1 MPAHLLR
8 SFKLSNV
15 NSYNLSLLRLWSRVL
30 VSPTSNIDRVP
41 GLRAL
46 QDASP
51 AAKHIT
57 IAVIDGPADLS
68 HPAFQ
73 GADLSEVS
81 EGVRPSRHVD
91 ASRLHGTHV
100 ASVLF
105 GQSGGPVAGIV
116 PACRGLL
123 IPVFADAGDGN
134 ISPCSE
140 IEMARAILTALRH
153 GANVINISAGRMSGT
168 GTAGMHLSDAIR
180 LCAQSG
186 VIVVAAAGNDGCD
199 CHQVP
204 AALPEVL
211 AVGAM
216 DGRGDPVGFSN
227 WGAAYRKGGV
237 LAPGTDILGAE
248 AGGGAIAMSGTSFAT
263 PIVAGV
269 AALLM
274 AKQIEAG
281 GKPDGRAVLAAI
293 VDGADACDLALRG
306 NCDRHLAGALNIGSA
321 LRQLAGDAP
330 AASRAPAA
338 FRSRLPGLGQRSAI
352 MDEQHGDVSTVPEG
366 DASHTSI
373 ETLAASL
380 KAMEGMMGEL
390 SRTLGSLRPSGIAQ
404 AAPAQSAPPARGQKR
419 SRCHNDPTWCFARLA
434 GAPCFGRAQRATA
447 SSSCPPH
454 VAMPARRG
462 RPGSWS
468 SRSARSVTIL
478 GQRRA
483 WTRSRAR

>member
-1 MPAHLLR
+1 MPAGLPCSL
-8 SFKLSNV
+8 KLSNV
-15 NSYNLSLLRLWSRVL
+15 SPYNLSLLRLWSRVL

-41 GLRAL
+41 GLREL

-51 AAKHIT
+51 AAKRIA

-134 ISPCSE
+134 IRPCSE
-140 IEMARAILTALRH
+140 IEMARAILAALRH

-186 VIVVAAAGNDGCD
+186 VLVVAAAGNDGCD

-248 AGGGAIAMSGTSFAT
+248 AGGGTIAMSGTS
-263 PIVAGV
+263 
-269 AALLM
+269 
-274 AKQIEAG
+274 
-281 GKPDGRAVLAAI
+281 
-293 VDGADACDLALRG
+293 
-306 NCDRHLAGALNIGSA
+306 
-321 LRQLAGDAP
+321 
-330 AASRAPAA
+330 SRRRSSPELPHSSW
-338 FRSRLPGLGQRSAI
+338 RSRSRS
-352 MDEQHGDVSTVPEG
+352 
-366 DASHTSI
+366 
-373 ETLAASL
+373 AASL
-380 KAMEGMMGEL
+380 TAGPCSPL
-390 SRTLGSLRPSGIAQ
+390 SSM
-404 AAPAQSAPPARGQKR
+404 APT
-419 SRCHNDPTWCFARLA
+419 H
-434 GAPCFGRAQRATA
+434 AT
-447 SSSCPPH
+447 
-454 VAMPARRG
+454 
-462 RPGSWS
+462 
-468 SRSARSVTIL
+468 SRSAEIATGISPARSTSAARS
-478 GQRRA
+478 GGSPETRQRRRERLPLSDQHFLGWDKGVQS
-483 WTRSRAR
+483 WTSCMAT